1 MSIWYSHST
10 AIQQLRASVAHA
22 CRVRVLVCV
31 VLYWLQKRDFVDQ
44 RTGGSTV
51 HVGKSSTRSAAVAT
65 TIAYCYFYW
74 YTHPYCTPAGG
85 IGALLLGHY
94 SYSTAAAT
102 DAVVTGVAATAAVTS
117 EAVTAAAAAAA
128 ASAAAAPKS

>member
-1 MSIWYSHST
+1 MLLWYSHST
-10 AIQQLRASVAHA
+10 AIQQLSASVVHA

-31 VLYWLQKRDFVDQ
+31 VLYCLQKRDFVGQ

-51 HVGKSSTRSAAVAT
+51 HVGKSSARSAAVATT

-74 YTHPYCTPAGG
+74 YTHPYCTPTGG

-94 SYSTAAAT
+94 SYCWSN
-102 DAVVTGVAATAAVTS
+102 VTCI
-117 EAVTAAAAAAA
+117 
-128 ASAAAAPKS
+128 AS